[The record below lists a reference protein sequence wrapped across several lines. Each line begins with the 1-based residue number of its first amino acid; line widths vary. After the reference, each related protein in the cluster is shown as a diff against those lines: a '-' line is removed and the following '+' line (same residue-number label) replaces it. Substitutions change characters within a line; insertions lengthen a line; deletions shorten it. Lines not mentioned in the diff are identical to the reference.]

1 MNLFCTCTPSCLA
14 KRLAKLVV
22 VALGLCLAWPDATAA
37 EVAASPLA
45 KRAMHLLR
53 DHCVSCHN
61 PNKTKGDLDLTQRQ
75 TALAGGGEGPAFVE
89 GNPGGSRLI
98 QFLKPDSDP
107 HMPPKKQLSDEHIA
121 TLSRW
126 VAAGA
131 EWLPK
136 ELDVKKQAAIAAEL
150 GDLPGGYRPVFAL
163 ALSPDDQRLAAG
175 HGNEVIIHG
184 VGEKKSSRLAKLDG
198 HRDVVQSIAW
208 SPDGKHLATGG
219 YRKVILWNTTDWT
232 RAGELNGLP
241 GRVSALGFSTDSQSL
256 ITASNAPGD
265 AGEVTLWNTT
275 DLAKR
280 LAWPAHDGTVFAIAL
295 APDGQSL
302 ATAGE
307 DQLIRFWKM
316 ADGSQLKQI
325 EAHSAPVLSL
335 AFKPDGKSIASG
347 GADKELKIWDTGT
360 REQKTL
366 ITGHP
371 GNVAGIAWPAKD
383 ATLITACDDGVVRV
397 CTETGKRP
405 TKSWSAAADLLH
417 CFSVNSDGS
426 AYFGGADNGQ
436 VFVWNKKGAITHRL
450 VLGK

>member
-1 MNLFCTCTPSCLA
+1 M
-14 KRLAKLVV
+14 
-22 VALGLCLAWPDATAA
+22 
-37 EVAASPLA
+37 
-45 KRAMHLLR
+45 
-53 DHCVSCHN
+53 
-61 PNKTKGDLDLTQRQ
+61 
-75 TALAGGGEGPAFVE
+75 
-89 GNPGGSRLI
+89 
-98 QFLKPDSDP
+98 
-107 HMPPKKQLSDEHIA
+107 
-121 TLSRW
+121 
-126 VAAGA
+126 
-131 EWLPK
+131 
-136 ELDVKKQAAIAAEL
+136 
-150 GDLPGGYRPVFAL
+150 
-163 ALSPDDQRLAAG
+163 
-175 HGNEVIIHG
+175 
-184 VGEKKSSRLAKLDG
+184 
-198 HRDVVQSIAW
+198 
-208 SPDGKHLATGG
+208 
-219 YRKVILWNTTDWT
+219 ILWNTADWT

-241 GRVSALGFSTDSQSL
+241 GRVSALGFSADSQSL

-265 AGEVTLWNTT
+265 AGEVTRWNTT

-307 DQLIRFWKM
+307 DQLIRFWNM

-383 ATLITACDDGVVRV
+383 ATLITACDDGIVRV

-426 AYFGGADNGQ
+426 ATLGEPTTVRYSCGTKKEPSPTGLFWENNRCQTRLPSGQFRLFTCGCSSMVERKLPSLTRGFDSLHPLHFPPQAQIYFGQEGKELS
-436 VFVWNKKGAITHRL
+436 FFTKKPGPNVA
-450 VLGK
+450 

>member
-1 MNLFCTCTPSCLA
+1 MA
-14 KRLAKLVV
+14 KRLAKPAV
-22 VALGLCLAWPDATAA
+22 VALGFCLAWPTATAA
-37 EVAASPLA
+37 EAAASPLA

-61 PNKTKGDLDLTQRQ
+61 PDKTKGDLDLTKRQ
-75 TALAGGGEGPAFVE
+75 TTLAGGGEGPAFVE

-184 VGEKKSSRLAKLDG
+184 VGEKKSSRLAKLAG
-198 HRDVVQSIAW
+198 HRDVVQSISW

-219 YRKVILWNTTDWT
+219 YRKVILWNTADWT
-232 RAGELNGLP
+232 RAGALNGLP
-241 GRVSALGFSTDSQSL
+241 GRVSALAFSGDSQSL
-256 ITASNAPGD
+256 ITASNAPGGVG
-265 AGEVTLWNTT
+265 AVALWNTS
-275 DLAKR
+275 DLAKH

-307 DQLIRFWKM
+307 DQLIRFWNM

-335 AFKPDGKSIASG
+335 AFKPDGKALASG

-371 GNVAGIAWPAKD
+371 GNVAGIAWPAKS
-383 ATLITACDDGVVRV
+383 ATLITACDDGAVRV
-397 CTETGKRP
+397 CSETGKRP
-405 TKSWSAAADLLH
+405 TKTWSAAADLLH

-426 AYFGGADNGQ
+426 AYFGGGDNGR
-436 VFVWNKKGAITHRL
+436 VYVWDKKGAITL
-450 VLGK
+450 TLDGQK